1 MLAKW
6 NCSYTGGVDEPVET
20 APVTVSAKMSFT
32 YNSSSKIPSAVKI
45 NGSRKGRREMGNKII
60 CIAREFGS
68 GGHEIAVKAGGKL
81 GIRVYEKDL
90 FHLACKYGE
99 LSEKMMKSA
108 DETATNPYLFRTVH
122 EGNYHVTRGLP
133 TSEVL
138 FQLQSH
144 EIKKIAGQE
153 NCIFVGRCADFV
165 LREEDVKML
174 KVFVRAPVEWR
185 IKRKMQQEHLSRE
198 KATHLVRKMDR
209 RRKKYYE
216 SYTGQIWGD
225 PGYYDFCIDTG
236 KTDLEEAVSTIC
248 SLYNYL

>member
-1 MLAKW
+1 MA
-6 NCSYTGGVDEPVET
+6 
-20 APVTVSAKMSFT
+20 
-32 YNSSSKIPSAVKI
+32 
-45 NGSRKGRREMGNKII
+45 NKII

-68 GGHEIAVKAGGKL
+68 GGHEIAVRTGSKL

-99 LSEKMMKSA
+99 LSEKMMESA

-144 EIKKIAGQE
+144 EIRKISQQE

-174 KVFVRAPVEWR
+174 KVFVRAPIEWR
-185 IKRKMQQEHLSRE
+185 IKRKMQQEHLSHE
-198 KATHLVRKMDR
+198 KAAHLVRKMDK

-216 SYTGQIWGD
+216 SYTGQIWGT
-225 PGYYDFCIDTG
+225 PGFYDICIDTG
-236 KTDLEEAVSTIC
+236 ITDFEKAVTMIC
-248 SLYNYL
+248 SLYNCL

>member
-1 MLAKW
+1 MA
-6 NCSYTGGVDEPVET
+6 
-20 APVTVSAKMSFT
+20 
-32 YNSSSKIPSAVKI
+32 
-45 NGSRKGRREMGNKII
+45 NKSI

-68 GGHEIAVKAGGKL
+68 GGQEIAIRTAGKL

-99 LSEKMMKSA
+99 LSEKMMESA
-108 DETATNPYLFRTVH
+108 DETATNPFLFRTVH

-144 EIKKIAGQE
+144 EIRKIAQQE

-165 LREEDVKML
+165 LRKEDVKIL
-174 KVFVRAPVEWR
+174 KVFVKAPVEWR

-198 KATHLVRKMDR
+198 KATRLVHKMDK

-216 SYTGQIWGD
+216 FYTGQSWGE
-225 PGYYDFCIDTG
+225 PEYYDICIDTG
-236 KTDLEEAVSTIC
+236 TTDFEEAVATIC
-248 SLYNYL
+248 SLYNHM

>member
-1 MLAKW
+1 
-6 NCSYTGGVDEPVET
+6 
-20 APVTVSAKMSFT
+20 
-32 YNSSSKIPSAVKI
+32 
-45 NGSRKGRREMGNKII
+45 MGNKII

-68 GGHEIAVKAGGKL
+68 GGHEIAVRTASKL
-81 GIRVYEKDL
+81 GIKVYEKDL

-99 LSEKMMKSA
+99 LSEKMMESA

-144 EIKKIAGQE
+144 EIRKIARQE

-165 LREEDVKML
+165 LREEDVKMMN
-174 KVFVRAPVEWR
+174 VFIRAPVEWR
-185 IKRKMQQEHLSRE
+185 IKRKMQQEKLSRE
-198 KATHLVRKMDR
+198 KATHLVRKMDK

-216 SYTGQIWGD
+216 FYTHQTWGD
-225 PGYYDFCIDTG
+225 PGYYDLWIDTG
-236 KTDLEEAVSTIC
+236 TVDFDEAVTTIC
-248 SLYNYL
+248 SLYKNL